1 MNKHEEMVMKTR
13 KNILNSFIELWKEK
27 GLENITIGALTKR
40 AHLNRG
46 TFYKY
51 FDDIYDLMNHLEDET
66 ILFVKESINERF
78 QNGLPEDFDEFS
90 AGCAQIFA
98 QNESTLMLLL
108 NLPTFTNKL
117 KQELVPLFMAKNPLL
132 NNTPYPEYIE
142 VYVFSTM
149 TEMVKYWYYHD
160 RQMDLKELFHLM
172 QSLVLNGIMLFS
184 NTKSFKDIQK
194 QSI

>member
-1 MNKHEEMVMKTR
+1 
-13 KNILNSFIELWKEK
+13 
-27 GLENITIGALTKR
+27 
-40 AHLNRG
+40 
-46 TFYKY
+46 
-51 FDDIYDLMNHLEDET
+51 
-66 ILFVKESINERF
+66 
-78 QNGLPEDFDEFS
+78 
-90 AGCAQIFA
+90 
-98 QNESTLMLLL
+98 
-108 NLPTFTNKL
+108 
-117 KQELVPLFMAKNPLL
+117 MAKNPLL